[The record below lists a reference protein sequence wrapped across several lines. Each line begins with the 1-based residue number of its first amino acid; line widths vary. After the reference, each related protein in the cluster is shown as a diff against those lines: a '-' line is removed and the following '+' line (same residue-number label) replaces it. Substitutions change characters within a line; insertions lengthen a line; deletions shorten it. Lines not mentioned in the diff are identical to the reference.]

1 MSLLDVAN
9 LHAYYGKSHVLHG
22 VQMNVQ
28 PGEIVA
34 LLGRNGSGRSTTVK
48 AIMGLVDGT
57 GNTIAVLRNHTMT
70 TPIGASCVKH
80 GSVMPCRC
88 FETDPKRNQRTMQA
102 APWFSALVDAYVG

>member
-1 MSLLDVAN
+1 MSYLTLTFDNTDKETMVNMLNDLA
-9 LHAYYGKSHVLHG
+9 HIIHETG
-22 VQMNVQ
+22 V
-28 PGEIVA
+28 PDEPI
-34 LLGRNGSGRSTTVK
+34 
-48 AIMGLVDGT
+48 GLVDGT